1 MEYTEVSADDLMKLR
16 EGLGV
21 LERLSRD
28 LVSGMDIYVYGIT
41 SSPAILD
48 AAREAI
54 AADSGD
60 ELSEEDIQLSEIACA
75 IVASPDTLHYLTG
88 SGVKLGRGDEFSYQG
103 EAGEGIR
110 TVDFAFSRVQALA
123 TVSDFQHLALAES
136 NGWIDKYMT
145 QHGSK
150 VPVKVEVKRNAPAT
164 GIAPP
169 PAPAPAAPGVPK
181 QTSVYGAKQLRDL
194 MENFLGGN

>member
-16 EGLGV
+16 EGLSI
-21 LERLSRD
+21 LEKVDRD
-28 LVSGMDIYVYGIT
+28 LVSGIDVYVYGIT
-41 SSPAILD
+41 NSPAILD

-54 AADSGD
+54 ASDSGD
-60 ELSEEDIQLSEIACA
+60 ELNEEDIQLAEIACA
-75 IVASPDTLHYLTG
+75 IVATPDTLYYLTG
-88 SGVKLGRGDEFSYQG
+88 SGVKLGRGNEFSYQG

-110 TVDFAFSRVQALA
+110 TVDFAFARIQPIA
-123 TVSDFQHLALAES
+123 TVSDFQHLALAKT
-136 NGWIDKYMT
+136 NGWVDKYMAQYGT
-145 QHGSK
+145 K
-150 VPVKVEVKRNAPAT
+150 TPVKVEVQRNAPAT

-169 PAPAPAAPGVPK
+169 APPATAAPGVPK